1 MGESVMK
8 VFVAVGA
15 KKNGNTD
22 KIADQFIKG
31 ALAANCRV
39 ITEHLFLK
47 KNMHGCIDCQSCK
60 RNNGACVWK
69 DDVPEMIQEL
79 IDADVIVL
87 ASPVY
92 FFSISSQLKLFMDRT
107 YAAIEKIK
115 NKRVI
120 FIATGEGPSDVYE
133 EDFRRV
139 IEPIQGFV
147 RCFENTSLE
156 KVICCFDMGT
166 AEDITKT
173 AAYSAAFECGA
184 SL

>member
-1 MGESVMK
+1 MK
-8 VFVAVGA
+8 IFVAVGA

-22 KIADQFIKG
+22 KIVDQFVKG
-31 ALAANCRV
+31 ALSTNCEV
-39 ITEHLFLK
+39 ITEHLFQK

-60 RNNGACVWK
+60 RNNGVCVWK
-69 DDVPEMIQEL
+69 DDIPEMIQEL
-79 IDADVIVL
+79 LDADVIVL

-92 FFSISSQLKLFMDRT
+92 FFSISSQLKLFIDRT
-107 YAAIEKIK
+107 YASIEKIK

-120 FIATGEGPSDVYE
+120 FIATAEGPSDLYE

-139 IEPIQGFV
+139 TEPIQGFV
-147 RCFENTSLE
+147 NCFEDTSLE

-166 AEDITKT
+166 TKDITKT
-173 AAYSAAFECGA
+173 AAYKEAFECGA